1 MKKYGI
7 IFFTLLLTL
16 LIAFPAKA
24 QSDPDSIVIVA
35 PPDSDTSLLQPFP
48 PVFNMDTDVVDW
60 EDYTFYPFAGAEL
73 ARIVNPDKSGLN
85 ETDYVL
91 EYTKPEGSD
100 AWAGFFYHLE
110 NPVNLTDESVF
121 KLNVWSPRA
130 DIEAIL
136 KLEVQGGPA
145 TGDLKADVTA
155 AGEWIELVWDLSDQN
170 QETNWDLVVVIMDL
184 DVHPVPETETW
195 YLDDFSLE
203 GVVELDPDRIVIVE
217 PPGGDASLL
226 QPFPVAFNMD
236 TDVVDWHDY
245 TFFPFAGAE
254 LARIANPDKSGLNE
268 TDFVLEY
275 TKPQGSDAWAGFFYQ
290 LENPINV
297 TDESVFKLN
306 VWSPRADIEAILK
319 LEVMGGPATGDLK
332 ADVTAAG
339 EWIELVW
346 DLSDQNQETD
356 WDRVVVIMDLDVHP
370 VPETET
376 WYLDDFRLE
385 GVVELEPD
393 RIVIVAPPDGNPFLL
408 QRFPVAFNMDTD
420 IVDWTDYTIFPF
432 EGAQLARIPNP
443 DKSGL
448 NETDYVL
455 EYTKPQGSMAW
466 AGFFYLLDNPVNLTD
481 QSVFRLKF
489 WSPRADIRA
498 LMKLEIE
505 GTTQTTGDIF
515 ADITVAGEWVELVWD
530 LSDKNHEI
538 AWDKVVVIVNLDIT
552 AHPVPVTEVWYVD
565 DFSLENVTP
574 VSVDRIVDAGI
585 PDRYELSQNYPNPF
599 NPSTTIRFALPEA
612 SNVRLEIYNVMG
624 QLVNVLIR
632 DEMYNAGIYEAAW
645 NGVDLNNL
653 PVASGM
659 YMYRITAGEFTEIK
673 RMMFLK

>member
-145 TGDLKADVTA
+145 TGDLKADVTT

-217 PPGGDASLL
+217 PTLL
-226 QPFPVAFNMD
+226 TGMIILSSRSRVRNLHVSPIPTNRD
-236 TDVVDWHDY
+236 LT
-245 TFFPFAGAE
+245 
-254 LARIANPDKSGLNE
+254 NPILFWNIPNHRAAMHG
-268 TDFVLEY
+268 
-275 TKPQGSDAWAGFFYQ
+275 QGSFISWKT
-290 LENPINV
+290 P
-297 TDESVFKLN
+297 
-306 VWSPRADIEAILK
+306 
-319 LEVMGGPATGDLK
+319 
-332 ADVTAAG
+332 
-339 EWIELVW
+339 
-346 DLSDQNQETD
+346 
-356 WDRVVVIMDLDVHP
+356 
-370 VPETET
+370 
-376 WYLDDFRLE
+376 
-385 GVVELEPD
+385 
-393 RIVIVAPPDGNPFLL
+393 
-408 QRFPVAFNMDTD
+408 
-420 IVDWTDYTIFPF
+420 
-432 EGAQLARIPNP
+432 
-443 DKSGL
+443 
-448 NETDYVL
+448 
-455 EYTKPQGSMAW
+455 SM
-466 AGFFYLLDNPVNLTD
+466 
-481 QSVFRLKF
+481 
-489 WSPRADIRA
+489 
-498 LMKLEIE
+498 
-505 GTTQTTGDIF
+505 
-515 ADITVAGEWVELVWD
+515 
-530 LSDKNHEI
+530 
-538 AWDKVVVIVNLDIT
+538 
-552 AHPVPVTEVWYVD
+552 
-565 DFSLENVTP
+565 
-574 VSVDRIVDAGI
+574 
-585 PDRYELSQNYPNPF
+585 
-599 NPSTTIRFALPEA
+599 LPM
-612 SNVRLEIYNVMG
+612 SR
-624 QLVNVLIR
+624 
-632 DEMYNAGIYEAAW
+632 
-645 NGVDLNNL
+645 
-653 PVASGM
+653 SSS
-659 YMYRITAGEFTEIK
+659 
-673 RMMFLK
+673 